1 MAPPVSAFPASYQA
15 PAVHHD
21 HHVQFYET
29 HEFLIENLSAF
40 AAEGLASG
48 EALIVIATQRTR
60 AQLARELNQRGVE
73 VLGLQAVGQVLL
85 LDARQVLETLL
96 TNGMPDAGKFAREV
110 GGLVGQAQVRFGK
123 VRAFGEMVNLLW
135 ADGDAAATIALEQL
149 WNGLAEQYSFS
160 LMCGY
165 DMHHFHDLAHDPVF
179 QEVCDVHSHVFPA
192 QDFALNASADSAA
205 QQRVIVA
212 LQQQARA
219 LQAEIAERKR
229 VERTL
234 QATLQQLSIERARFE
249 AVLKQMPAGVIIV
262 DRDERVVFENAQLA
276 RLLGYSSAAPDP
288 AAQGASVPY
297 RAALERALKNGE
309 TVSVEETE
317 YRQPAGGRVVLEIS
331 AVPIR
336 DDAGCVLAAVARVAD
351 VSARK
356 QVEAERIKSSK
367 LESVGLL
374 AAGIAHDFNNIL
386 TAILGNV
393 SLAKLLL
400 PSDAVADVLTQAEQA
415 AVRARDLTQQL
426 LTFSKGG
433 APIRKAGSMAAFLQ
447 ESVSF
452 ALRGSNA
459 RLALDIAP
467 DLWAAVFDAGQMG
480 QVFNNLLIN
489 AVQAMPNGGTI
500 AITAANTVVAANN
513 PQGLTPGRYVIVR
526 VTDEGVGIP
535 AEHLTRVFDPY
546 FTTKKTGSGLGLA
559 TAYSIMRRHDGY
571 IGACNAAVG
580 ACFEVLLPAA
590 AAPEL
595 SAGEARACLHCG
607 EGRILLMDDEAPV
620 RAVGGGLLGR
630 LGYEVTSASDGEE
643 ALRLYTQAR
652 AAGTPFDLVIL
663 DLTVPGA
670 MGGRECLERLRQL
683 DPTVKAIVSSGY
695 STDPVMADHAAHGF
709 RGVIA
714 KPYEL
719 RDLSDT
725 VCRVISAEASPPEVA
740 LSAL

>member
-1 MAPPVSAFPASYQA
+1 MAPPVAAFPAALSA
-15 PAVHHD
+15 STVHHD

-29 HEFLIENLSAF
+29 HDFLVENLTGF
-40 AAEGLASG
+40 AADGLSRG

-60 AQLARELNQRGVE
+60 VQLVRALGERGFE
-73 VLGLQAVGQVLL
+73 VPALQALGQAVL
-85 LDARQVLETLL
+85 LDAREVLASVL
-96 TNGMPDAGKFAREV
+96 TNGMPDPAKFGREV
-110 GGLVGQAQVRFGK
+110 GRLVGQAQARFGR

-135 ADGDAAATIALEQL
+135 ADGEAVATIALEQL

-165 DMHHFHDLAHDPVF
+165 DMHHFHDPAHDPVF

-192 QDFALNASADSAA
+192 QDFDFTALEDSTA
-205 QQRVIVA
+205 QQRAIFA

-219 LQAEIAERKR
+219 LESEIAERKKA
-229 VERTL
+229 ERTL
-234 QATLQQLSIERARFE
+234 KATLQQLSLERARFE
-249 AVLKQMPAGVIIV
+249 AVLKQLPAGVIIV
-262 DRDERVVFENAQLA
+262 DQDERVVFENAQFT
-276 RLLGYSSAAPDP
+276 RMLGYSQAAAPDSAGQAAP
-288 AAQGASVPY
+288 APH
-297 RAALERALKNGE
+297 RARLERALTNGE
-309 TVSVEETE
+309 TVSAEEIE
-317 YRQPAGGRVVLEIS
+317 WRRPNGCRVVLEIS

-336 DDAGCVLAAVARVAD
+336 DDAGRVVAAVATVAD

-400 PSDAVADVLTQAEQA
+400 PSDGAADVLTHAEQA

-433 APIRKAGSMAAFLQ
+433 APIRKVGSMAVFLQ
-447 ESVSF
+447 DSVSF

-467 DLWAAVFDAGQMG
+467 DLWSAVFDAGQMS

-500 AITAANTVVAANN
+500 AIAAANAVLEANN
-513 PQGLTPGRYVIVR
+513 SQGLAPGRYVRVR
-526 VTDEGVGIP
+526 VADEGAGIP
-535 AEHLTRVFDPY
+535 PEHLTRVFDPY

-571 IGACNAAVG
+571 IGACNATVG

-590 AAPEL
+590 AAAEL
-595 SAGEARACLHCG
+595 SAAAARACLHCG

-643 ALRLYTQAR
+643 AVRLYTQAHT
-652 AAGTPFDLVIL
+652 AGTPFDLVIL

-683 DPTVKAIVSSGY
+683 NPNVKAIVSSGY

-725 VCRVISAEASPPEVA
+725 VCRVISAEAVRP
-740 LSAL
+740 

>member
-1 MAPPVSAFPASYQA
+1 MAPPVVAFPAALSA
-15 PAVHHD
+15 STVHHD

-29 HEFLIENLSAF
+29 HDFLVENLTGF
-40 AAEGLASG
+40 AADGLSRG
-48 EALIVIATQRTR
+48 EALVVIATQRTR
-60 AQLARELNQRGVE
+60 VELARALRARGFE
-73 VLGLQAVGQVLL
+73 VPALQALGQVAL
-85 LDARQVLETLL
+85 LDAREVLASLL
-96 TNGMPDAGKFAREV
+96 TNGMPDPAKFAREV
-110 GGLVGQAQVRFGK
+110 GGLVGQAQARFGK

-135 ADGDAAATIALEQL
+135 ADGEAAATIALEQL
-149 WNGLAEQYSFS
+149 WNGLGGQYSFS

-165 DMHHFHDLAHDPVF
+165 DMHHFHDPAHDPVF
-179 QEVCDVHSHVFPA
+179 QEVCDLHSHVSPA
-192 QDFALNASADSAA
+192 QDFELKALEDSTA
-205 QQRVIVA
+205 QQRAIFA

-219 LQAEIAERKR
+219 LQSEIAERKKA
-229 VERTL
+229 ERNL
-234 QATLQQLSIERARFE
+234 QTTLQQLSLERARFE

-262 DRDERVVFENAQLA
+262 DRDERVVFENAQLLG
-276 RLLGYSSAAPDP
+276 LLGYSSAAPDP
-288 AAQGASVPY
+288 AAQSASVPY

-309 TVSVEETE
+309 TVGAEEIE
-317 YRQPAGGRVVLEIS
+317 YARPSGGRVVLEIS

-400 PSDAVADVLTQAEQA
+400 PSEGAADVLTQAEQA

-433 APIRKAGSMAAFLQ
+433 APIRKAGSMARFLQ
-447 ESVSF
+447 DSVSF

-467 DLWAAVFDAGQMG
+467 DLWPAVFDAGQMS

-500 AITAANTVVAANN
+500 AIAAANVVLAANN
-513 PQGLTPGRYVIVR
+513 PQGLAAGRYVRVR
-526 VTDEGVGIP
+526 VTDEGAGIP
-535 AEHLTRVFDPY
+535 SEHLTRVFDPY

-571 IGACNAAVG
+571 IGACNASVG

-590 AAPEL
+590 ANAEL
-595 SAGEARACLHCG
+595 SAGAARACLHCG

-630 LGYEVTSASDGEE
+630 LGYEVTSASNGEE
-643 ALRLYTQAR
+643 ALRLCTQAQ

-670 MGGRECLERLRQL
+670 MGGRECLERLRHL
-683 DPTVKAIVSSGY
+683 DPNVKAIVSSGY

-709 RGVIA
+709 QGVIA

-725 VCRVISAEASPPEVA
+725 VCRVISA
-740 LSAL
+740 